1 MIRLVLVFI
10 GFFSISV
17 SSFAQTDPFVLQ
29 MQINATQNN
38 INALN
43 AENASLKL
51 ELEALEA
58 KSKKKKLGANLAIG
72 AGVLGGAF
80 GGYGIY
86 KAVKATGELKETE
99 GKIKSANDEMNKS
112 ISEDPDG
119 SE

>member
-43 AENASLKL
+43 AENTSLQS
-51 ELEALEA
+51 ELEMLDVDL
-58 KSKKKKLGANLAIG
+58 KKKKTGMGLAVG
-72 AGVLGGAF
+72 AGVLGVGFGAW
-80 GGYGIY
+80 GVHKG
-86 KAVKATGELKETE
+86 VKSQINYSNTEKEKRNLE
-99 GKIKSANDEMNKS
+99 GKDE
-112 ISEDPDG
+112 
-119 SE
+119 